1 MVHYLCSFSDS
12 CDLRDPG
19 ESTRHLTLPLCPP
32 TLDMREK
39 SALFVHRCPVTV
51 CAVFVHVHCV
61 CALFVHRCPV
71 TRRSLLGCRGQT
83 RAGVETS
90 GGMETGSQD

>member
-39 SALFVHRCPVTV
+39 SALFVH
-51 CAVFVHVHCV
+51 VFVHVCTV
-61 CALFVHRCPV
+61 CALLCSVVHFV
-71 TRRSLLGCRGQT
+71 L
-83 RAGVETS
+83 
-90 GGMETGSQD
+90 

>member
-32 TLDMREK
+32 TLDMREE
-39 SALFVHRCPVTV
+39 S
-51 CAVFVHVHCV
+51 
-61 CALFVHRCPV
+61 ALFVHRCPV